1 MHCPPFLQGLCLHS
15 LTSEEGGRFLWFKCF
30 IHFCI
35 NCGVFGTKQ
44 RSGSRVFKPAVTL
57 CLRRTQ
63 RLAGNHS
70 LWSQSWPSHPSG
82 QTHWNEFTLSTQVP
96 PFLHGL
102 PMQSL
107 ISKIKRKWYDLY
119 NDILKGLK
127 EKKNTPK
134 MNYRPQSTS
143 RIWKLKFLRTLVTVD
158 ATETRITDAGE
169 VSGWL
174 ADAASSCA
182 TDIGGYVLYAIRVIG
197 CNSNDAAVNS
207 CQK

>member
-44 RSGSRVFKPAVTL
+44 RSGGRFFKPAVTL

-107 ISKIKRKWYDLY
+107 ISKIKRKWYDVY

-127 EKKNTPK
+127 EKKKKQPK
-134 MNYRPQSTS
+134 NELQTTQHLQNLKAQVSTYS
-143 RIWKLKFLRTLVTVD
+143 RDSRCHWNPDHRRRWSFRLAGWCSVLVRHRHWRVCS
-158 ATETRITDAGE
+158 
-169 VSGWL
+169 VCHPSHWL
-174 ADAASSCA
+174 QQQC
-182 TDIGGYVLYAIRVIG
+182 
-197 CNSNDAAVNS
+197 CS
-207 CQK
+207 CQ